1 MLQYEFEQIK
11 AFIQHQI
18 RKEERM
24 KTLARGILLLVFPA
38 CFSCSSNS
46 YSGEDPR
53 ISSSKH
59 LSMVEKAWTARHHY
73 DPERRLLVPKV
84 AGARWGST
92 QEYKEDGTLT
102 YRDWWVRDI
111 KMEDLEPA
119 PSMFVDVILEE
130 DEAISTDARGNLDT
144 PAPIQGG
151 LVEGETEGGQEF
163 AAPESSE
170 PIPSDPFS
178 AAEPAVEVLTE
189 SEDPFTPVAEPS
201 TDSNEPEVSPFAPL
215 ELPF

>member
-1 MLQYEFEQIK
+1 M
-11 AFIQHQI
+11 
-18 RKEERM
+18 
-24 KTLARGILLLVFPA
+24 
-38 CFSCSSNS
+38 
-46 YSGEDPR
+46 
-53 ISSSKH
+53 
-59 LSMVEKAWTARHHY
+59 
-73 DPERRLLVPKV
+73 VPKV

-102 YRDWWVRDI
+102 YRDWWVRDV

-151 LVEGETEGGQEF
+151 LIEGETEGGQEF
-163 AAPESSE
+163 AVPESSE

-178 AAEPAVEVLTE
+178 VAEPAVEVSTE

>member
-1 MLQYEFEQIK
+1 
-11 AFIQHQI
+11 
-18 RKEERM
+18 M
-24 KTLARGILLLVFPA
+24 KTLIRGILLLAFPA
-38 CFSCSSNS
+38 CFSCSYNS

-53 ISSSKH
+53 INSNKH
-59 LSMVEKAWTARHHY
+59 LSMVEKAWTARHDY

-102 YRDWWVRDI
+102 YRDWWVRDV

-130 DEAISTDARGNLDT
+130 DEAISSDARGSLDT
-144 PAPIQGG
+144 QAPIQGR
-151 LVEGETEGGQEF
+151 LVEGETEGSQEF
-163 AAPESSE
+163 SAPESNQT
-170 PIPSDPFS
+170 IPSDPFS
-178 AAEPAVEVLTE
+178 ASEPAVEVSTE

-201 TDSNEPEVSPFAPL
+201 TDLNEPEVSPFAPL